1 MKPLDFIQIVA
12 EELSISEE
20 ESQKLLAEFTAHLNN
35 ELNNTN
41 AVQLPGL
48 GILKK
53 DISAFSLELDPS
65 FAIEINF
72 KYAGMQ
78 PIVVSDDI
86 NVGIEEAE
94 EPEVEDVGNE
104 GTEEKLEINEASE
117 VDQEPGVEQ
126 KPEINEE
133 PEAESESTADI
144 QPGEEPEV
152 EEERGV
158 DQEPEVESESTAD
171 IQPDEE
177 PEVEEERGV
186 DEEPEAESEST
197 ADVQPDEEPEVE
209 EKNEIDEGSEADEE
223 PGVEQKPEIDEEP
236 EADEEP
242 NLEPELDEEAKARI
256 ARRTASLR
264 NPKKTK
270 RRNLT
275 PLYVGIGI
283 VFIAAMIAG
292 WQFYLKPILEEPTM
306 LVGNSGNEPSNI
318 ATSKS
323 LSSSQEEQQRSMAVD
338 DIKND
343 SAVEDSTSM
352 AINREIITDQE
363 NNSLSTN
370 LDSVVSAPI
379 MAKGAT
385 EIPAGQPLYGLLGEV
400 DRRAND
406 GYTLVL
412 FSLSNRQSAME
423 KYEQYRIAGYRSLL
437 SPVNSNRYGLMWRVS
452 IGQFATVEQALEVA
466 KELPKELIEDYF
478 ITKI

>member
-53 DISAFSLELDPS
+53 DISAFSLELNPS

-94 EPEVEDVGNE
+94 EPDVEGVDTE

-117 VDQEPGVEQ
+117 ADQEPGVEQ
-126 KPEINEE
+126 KPEIEEE
-133 PEAESESTADI
+133 PEVG
-144 QPGEEPEV
+144 QEPEV

-158 DQEPEVESESTAD
+158 DEEPEVESESTAD

-177 PEVEEERGV
+177 PEVEEKHG
-186 DEEPEAESEST
+186 
-197 ADVQPDEEPEVE
+197 VE
-209 EKNEIDEGSEADEE
+209 EKNEIDEGS
-223 PGVEQKPEIDEEP
+223 

-256 ARRTASLR
+256 AKRTASLR

-270 RRNLT
+270 KRNLT

-283 VFIAAMIAG
+283 VFISAMIAG
-292 WQFYLKPILEEPTM
+292 WQFYLKPILEEPAM
-306 LVGNSGNEPSNI
+306 LVGNSSNEPSNI

-323 LSSSQEEQQRSMAVD
+323 LSSSQEEQQRSTAVD
-338 DIKND
+338 DIKNN

-352 AINREIITDQE
+352 ATNRKIITDQE

-452 IGQFATVEQALEVA
+452 IGQFATMEQALEVA

>member
-53 DISAFSLELDPS
+53 DISAFSLELNPS

-94 EPEVEDVGNE
+94 ELDVEGVDTE

-117 VDQEPGVEQ
+117 ADQEPGVEQ
-126 KPEINEE
+126 KPEIEEE
-133 PEAESESTADI
+133 PEVG
-144 QPGEEPEV
+144 QEPEV

-158 DQEPEVESESTAD
+158 DEKPEVESESTAD

-177 PEVEEERGV
+177 PEVEEKHG
-186 DEEPEAESEST
+186 
-197 ADVQPDEEPEVE
+197 VE
-209 EKNEIDEGSEADEE
+209 EKNEIDEGS
-223 PGVEQKPEIDEEP
+223 

-256 ARRTASLR
+256 AKRTASLR

-270 RRNLT
+270 KRNLT

-283 VFIAAMIAG
+283 VFISAMIAG
-292 WQFYLKPILEEPTM
+292 WQFYLKPILEEPAM
-306 LVGNSGNEPSNI
+306 LVGNSSNEPSNI

-323 LSSSQEEQQRSMAVD
+323 LSSSQEEQQRSTAVD

-352 AINREIITDQE
+352 ATNRKIITDQE

-452 IGQFATVEQALEVA
+452 IGQFATMEQALEVA

>member
-53 DISAFSLELDPS
+53 DISAFSLELNPS

-94 EPEVEDVGNE
+94 EPDVEGVDTE

-117 VDQEPGVEQ
+117 ADQEPGVEQ
-126 KPEINEE
+126 KPEIEE
-133 PEAESESTADI
+133 
-144 QPGEEPEV
+144 
-152 EEERGV
+152 
-158 DQEPEVESESTAD
+158 EPEVESESRAD

-177 PEVEEERGV
+177 PEVEEKHG
-186 DEEPEAESEST
+186 
-197 ADVQPDEEPEVE
+197 VE
-209 EKNEIDEGSEADEE
+209 EKNEIDEGS
-223 PGVEQKPEIDEEP
+223 

-256 ARRTASLR
+256 AKRTASLR

-270 RRNLT
+270 KRNLT

-283 VFIAAMIAG
+283 VFISAMIAG
-292 WQFYLKPILEEPTM
+292 WQFYLKPILEEPAM
-306 LVGNSGNEPSNI
+306 LVGNSSNEPSNI

-323 LSSSQEEQQRSMAVD
+323 LSSSQEEQQRSTAVD
-338 DIKND
+338 DIKNN

-352 AINREIITDQE
+352 ATNRKIITDQE

-423 KYEQYRIAGYRSLL
+423 KYEKYRIAGYRSLL
-437 SPVNSNRYGLMWRVS
+437 SPVNSDRYGLMWRVS
-452 IGQFATVEQALEVA
+452 IGQFATVEQALDVA

>member
-1 MKPLDFIQIVA
+1 MKPLDLIQIVA

-53 DISAFSLELDPS
+53 DVSAFSLELDPS

-94 EPEVEDVGNE
+94 EPDVEGVDTE

-117 VDQEPGVEQ
+117 ADQEPGVEQ
-126 KPEINEE
+126 KPEIEEE
-133 PEAESESTADI
+133 PEVESESTADI
-144 QPGEEPEV
+144 QPDEEPEV
-152 EEERGV
+152 EEKRGV
-158 DQEPEVESESTAD
+158 DEEPEVESESTAD

-177 PEVEEERGV
+177 PEVEEEPG
-186 DEEPEAESEST
+186 
-197 ADVQPDEEPEVE
+197 VE
-209 EKNEIDEGSEADEE
+209 EKNEIDEGSEADE
-223 PGVEQKPEIDEEP
+223 K
-236 EADEEP
+236 P

-256 ARRTASLR
+256 AKRTASLR

-270 RRNLT
+270 KRNLT

-292 WQFYLKPILEEPTM
+292 WQFYLKPILEEPAM
-306 LVGNSGNEPSNI
+306 LVGNSNNEPSNI

-323 LSSSQEEQQRSMAVD
+323 LSSSQEEQQRSTAVD

-352 AINREIITDQE
+352 ATNREIISDQE

-423 KYEQYRIAGYRSLL
+423 KYEQYIIAGYRSLL
-437 SPVNSNRYGLMWRVS
+437 SPVNSDRYGLMWRVS

-466 KELPKELIEDYF
+466 NELPKELIEDYF

>member
-53 DISAFSLELDPS
+53 DISAFSLELNPS

-94 EPEVEDVGNE
+94 EPDVEGVDTE

-117 VDQEPGVEQ
+117 ADQEPGVEQ
-126 KPEINEE
+126 KPEIEEE
-133 PEAESESTADI
+133 PEVG
-144 QPGEEPEV
+144 QEPEV

-158 DQEPEVESESTAD
+158 DEEPEVESESTAD

-177 PEVEEERGV
+177 PEVEEKHG
-186 DEEPEAESEST
+186 
-197 ADVQPDEEPEVE
+197 VE
-209 EKNEIDEGSEADEE
+209 EKNEIDEGS
-223 PGVEQKPEIDEEP
+223 

-256 ARRTASLR
+256 AKRTASLR

-270 RRNLT
+270 KRNLT

-292 WQFYLKPILEEPTM
+292 WQFYLKPILEEPAM
-306 LVGNSGNEPSNI
+306 LVGNSSNEPSNI

-323 LSSSQEEQQRSMAVD
+323 LSSSQEEQQRSTAVD
-338 DIKND
+338 DIKNN

-352 AINREIITDQE
+352 ATNRKIITDQE

-452 IGQFATVEQALEVA
+452 IGQFATMEQALEVA